1 MVAKV
6 GSIVQNVT
14 FSGSIWPEPPIGL
27 GPYWWLNFCQVFS
40 LFSSKGTLQHHSQP
54 QISTLQMLPFF
65 GSKNLKR
72 EWDRQSLE
80 SKNETRRAQTVATGL
95 RKKKKKKKKK
105 RIFHHKNG
113 RLGGASEAWFVP
125 KCPQLVGRMW
135 SCVWHALFGSFL
147 SVFPHSSHFLERF
160 SPKKAIFSAFG
171 GQVALS
177 FSCQGLICVPA
188 G

>member
-40 LFSSKGTLQHHSQP
+40 LSSSKGTLQHHSQP

-65 GSKNLKR
+65 GRQNLKR

-95 RKKKKKKKKK
+95 RKKLKLKKKSAFFTTKMV
-105 RIFHHKNG
+105 G
-113 RLGGASEAWFVP
+113 LVGQVRLGLFPNVPSWLGGCGAVSGMP
-125 KCPQLVGRMW
+125 Y
-135 SCVWHALFGSFL
+135 
-147 SVFPHSSHFLERF
+147 LEV
-160 SPKKAIFSAFG
+160 S
-171 GQVALS
+171 
-177 FSCQGLICVPA
+177 
-188 G
+188 